1 MRTMSRIQI
10 ENRWRRLALVV
21 LAALMLTLVVTA
33 VGTAGTNKNSCDQPQ
48 KAQRL
53 NKAPTLHFERG
64 TLRRDAFRRWTLDG
78 ETALVFTR
86 QSVVFDKV
94 TGVQT
99 GELRE
104 GRPVLLSGHY
114 VGSSL
119 VVHTCSLLDPFQK
132 PDSTIPID
140 LEAAIA
146 SGHAKIVTEDFPR

>member
-1 MRTMSRIQI
+1 MRAKLSKQTK
-10 ENRWRRLALVV
+10 NRWRRLTLLGLATLMVML
-21 LAALMLTLVVTA
+21 LAAA
-33 VGTAGTNKNSCDQPQ
+33 AGSAGTYMSSCDQPQ

-53 NKAPTLHFERG
+53 DKAPMLHFERG
-64 TLRRDAFRRWTLDG
+64 TLQRDAFSRWTLDG

-86 QSVVFDKV
+86 KSVVFDKV

-119 VVHTCSLLDPFQK
+119 VVHTCSLLDPYQK
-132 PDSTIPID
+132 TASTIPID

-146 SGHAKIVTEDFPR
+146 SGRVEVITEDFPR

>member
-1 MRTMSRIQI
+1 MRAKLRIQT
-10 ENRWRRLALVV
+10 ENRWRRLALVA
-21 LAALMLTLVVTA
+21 LATLMLTLVVTA
-33 VGTAGTNKNSCDQPQ
+33 VSTNQSRCDQPQ

-64 TLRRDAFRRWTLDG
+64 TLRRDAYRRWTLDG

-94 TGVQT
+94 AGVQT

-104 GRPVLLSGHY
+104 GRPVSLSGHY

-119 VVHTCSLLDPFQK
+119 VVHTCSLLDPYQK
-132 PDSTIPID
+132 SDSTIPID

-146 SGHAKIVTEDFPR
+146 SGRAKIVTEDFPR

>member
-1 MRTMSRIQI
+1 MRAKLSIQT
-10 ENRWRRLALVV
+10 ENRWRRLTLLG
-21 LAALMLTLVVTA
+21 LATLMLTLVVTA
-33 VGTAGTNKNSCDQPQ
+33 VGTAGTYKSSCDQPQ

-64 TLRRDAFRRWTLDG
+64 TLQRDAFSRWTLDG

-86 QSVVFDKV
+86 KSVVFDKV

-119 VVHTCSLLDPFQK
+119 VVHTCSLLDPYQK
-132 PDSTIPID
+132 TASTIPID

-146 SGHAKIVTEDFPR
+146 SGRVEVITEDFPR

>member
-1 MRTMSRIQI
+1 MRAMLRIQT
-10 ENRWRRLALVV
+10 ENRWRRLALVA
-21 LAALMLTLVVTA
+21 LATLLLTLIATA
-33 VGTAGTNKNSCDQPQ
+33 VGTAGMNQSRCDQPQ

-64 TLRRDAFRRWTLDG
+64 TLRRDAYRRWTLDG

-94 TGVQT
+94 AGVQT

-104 GRPVLLSGHY
+104 GRPVSLSGHY

-132 PDSTIPID
+132 SDSTIPID

-146 SGHAKIVTEDFPR
+146 SGRAKIVTEDFPR

>member
-1 MRTMSRIQI
+1 MLSKQTK
-10 ENRWRRLALVV
+10 NRWHRLTLLALATLIVML
-21 LAALMLTLVVTA
+21 LAAA
-33 VGTAGTNKNSCDQPQ
+33 VGSAGTYKSSCDQPQ

-53 NKAPTLHFERG
+53 DKAPKLHFERG
-64 TLRRDAFRRWTLDG
+64 TLQRDAFSRWTLDG

-104 GRPVLLSGHY
+104 GRLVLLSGHY

-119 VVHTCSLLDPFQK
+119 VVHTCSLLDPYQK
-132 PDSTIPID
+132 PVSTIPID

-146 SGHAKIVTEDFPR
+146 SGRAKIVTEDFPR